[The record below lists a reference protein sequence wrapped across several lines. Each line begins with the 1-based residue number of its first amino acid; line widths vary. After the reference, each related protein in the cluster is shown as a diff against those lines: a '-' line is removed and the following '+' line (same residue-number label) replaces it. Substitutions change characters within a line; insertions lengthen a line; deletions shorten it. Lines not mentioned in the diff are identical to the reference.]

1 MQREDHPSSA
11 AAGSEDPTILPDRHG
26 RQNERRGRPTA
37 HSHARGPERLGDY
50 RILDILG
57 EGGMGKVYLA
67 EQSNPKRTV
76 ALKVIRPGWA
86 TPSLLRRFEHETE
99 VLARLQHPGI
109 AQIFEAGVHEDHGES
124 VPFFAMEC
132 VQGHSLTRYAEEQQ
146 LDTADRLELFTR
158 VCDAVQHAHAKGVIH
173 RDLKPGNIIVPEDG
187 RPRVLDF
194 GVARVTDADIQ
205 TATLCTVQGE
215 LVGTVPYMSPEQIA
229 GDAAELDTRSDVYSL
244 GVVLYELLTAKL
256 PHDVRHSSIAQA
268 ARMIG
273 EQEPARLSS
282 VNRIYR
288 GDIETIVGKALE
300 KDRERRYQSAA
311 DLAEDVRRFLRNEPI
326 AARPPSTAYQL
337 KKFAQRNKPVVAG
350 VASVVITLVLGV
362 AATSWQAVAA
372 THESQR
378 AQQAET
384 DAKRDRNLAQR
395 EAANATASMQILVGM
410 LEAVSPAE
418 SLGREP
424 TVREALDAAAASIA
438 DLAQG
443 NAVVEATVCNTLG
456 TVYQSLGEYDNAE
469 SMLRESIRLFEE
481 IDGSTART
489 TINARR
495 NLGGVLADRGEL
507 DEAETVIRETLG
519 LAESSLG
526 EDQPEAI
533 GARGDLARVFEE
545 RGELEQA
552 ETTLR
557 EALAA
562 AREHL
567 PAEDQLT
574 LTILHNLATNL
585 KSQGRLAEAEPMARE
600 SLATRRRVFGER
612 HPETLY
618 SINNLATLLART
630 GDIDEAEALLKEC
643 HTLRAEVLGPDHP
656 STLTAG
662 QNLASIYVQ
671 AGRLD
676 EAEPLMRAALV
687 AWERDLGETN
697 NRTLVAMNGLAY
709 LLEERGKL
717 DEAETLYR
725 RVVDLTAQSVG
736 RNHPESFGP
745 LNNLAMLLKSKG
757 AYDESMALFD
767 ELLEHAEA
775 VLPEGH
781 YFLGIFRGNA
791 GECRMLAGRLD
802 EAEPLLLDAERILRA
817 SLGGDHPRT
826 VKAVERL
833 ADLYGRW
840 GRDDEAERWRN
851 TSG

>member
-1 MQREDHPSSA
+1 M
-11 AAGSEDPTILPDRHG
+11 
-26 RQNERRGRPTA
+26 
-37 HSHARGPERLGDY
+37 
-50 RILDILG
+50 LG

-67 EQSNPKRTV
+67 EQSHPKRTV

-109 AQIFEAGVHEDHGES
+109 AQIYEAGVHEDHGER

-132 VQGHSLTRYAEEQQ
+132 VRGLSLTRYAEDAG
-146 LDTADRLELFTR
+146 LDTAERLELFAR

-173 RDLKPGNIIVPEDG
+173 RDLKPGNIVVPEDG

-256 PHDVRHSSIAQA
+256 PHDVRHTSIAQA

-282 VNRIYR
+282 VNRVYR

-311 DLAEDVRRFLRNEPI
+311 DLAEDVRRYLRNEPI

-372 THESQR
+372 THESVR

-410 LEAVSPAE
+410 LEAVSPGEA
-418 SLGREP
+418 LGREP
-424 TVREALDAAAASIA
+424 TVREALDAAAATIG

-443 NAVVEATVCNTLG
+443 NTVVEATVRNTLG
-456 TVYQSLGEYDNAE
+456 TVYQSLGEYDTAE
-469 SMLRESIRLFEE
+469 AMLRESIVLFEE
-481 IDGSTART
+481 ADGATART
-489 TINARR
+489 TLSVCR
-495 NLGGVLADRGEL
+495 NLGAVLIDVGRL
-507 DEAETVIRETLG
+507 DEAETLVRETLRK
-519 LAESSLG
+519 ATDALG
-526 EDQPEAI
+526 PEQPESI
-533 GARGDLARVFEE
+533 GTLGDLARIFEE
-545 RGELEQA
+545 RGEVE
-552 ETTLR
+552 ESERTLR
-557 EALAA
+557 EALDA
-562 AREHL
+562 ARLHL

-574 LTILHNLATNL
+574 LAILHNLSTNL
-585 KSQGRLAEAEPMARE
+585 KTQGRFDEAEPMARE

-618 SINNLATLLART
+618 SMNNLATLLART
-630 GDIDEAEALLKEC
+630 GETDEAEALLREC
-643 HTLRAEVLGPDHP
+643 HSLRSEVLGPDHS

-662 QNLASIYVQ
+662 QNLASLYVQ
-671 AGRLD
+671 SGRLD
-676 EAEPLMRAALV
+676 EAEPLMRAALL

-717 DEAETLYR
+717 DEAEALYR

-736 RNHPESFGP
+736 RNHPEAFGP
-745 LNNLAMLLKSKG
+745 LNNLAMLLKSSEK
-757 AYDESMALFD
+757 YDEAAVLFD
-767 ELLEHAEA
+767 ELLESAEA
-775 VLPEGH
+775 VLPEDH

-791 GECRMLAGRLD
+791 GECRMLAGD
-802 EAEPLLLDAERILRA
+802 YDAAEALLVDSERILRA
-817 SLGGDHPRT
+817 SLGEEHPRT
-826 VKAVERL
+826 VKAVERV
-833 ADLYGRW
+833 
-840 GRDDEAERWRN
+840 ERLGEMR
-851 TSG
+851 GGGER

>member
-1 MQREDHPSSA
+1 MPRHDHPSTA
-11 AAGSEDPTILPDRHG
+11 GAGSEDPTILPVGGGQQAANG
-26 RQNERRGRPTA
+26 RAATNGRA
-37 HSHARGPERLGDY
+37 HGPERLGEY
-50 RILDILG
+50 RILDVLG

-67 EQSNPKRTV
+67 EQSHPKRTV

-109 AQIFEAGVHEDHGES
+109 AQIYEAGVHEDHGER

-132 VQGHSLTRYAEEQQ
+132 VRGLSLTRYAEDAG
-146 LDTADRLELFTR
+146 LDTAERLELFAR

-173 RDLKPGNIIVPEDG
+173 RDLKPGNIVVPEDG

-244 GVVLYELLTAKL
+244 GVVLYELLTTKL
-256 PHDVRHSSIAQA
+256 PHDVRHTSIAQA

-282 VNRIYR
+282 VNRVYR

-311 DLAEDVRRFLRNEPI
+311 DLAEDVRRYLRNEPI

-372 THESQR
+372 THESVR

-410 LEAVSPAE
+410 LEAVSPGEA
-418 SLGREP
+418 LGREP
-424 TVREALDAAAASIA
+424 TVREALDAAAATIG

-443 NAVVEATVCNTLG
+443 NTVVEATVRNTLG
-456 TVYQSLGEYDNAE
+456 TVYQSLGEYDTAE
-469 SMLRESIRLFEE
+469 AMLRESIVLFEE
-481 IDGSTART
+481 TDGATART
-489 TINARR
+489 TLSVCR
-495 NLGGVLADRGEL
+495 NLGAVLIDVGRL
-507 DEAETVIRETLG
+507 DEAETLVRETLRK
-519 LAESSLG
+519 ATDALG
-526 EDQPEAI
+526 PDQPESI
-533 GARGDLARVFEE
+533 GTLGDLARIFEE
-545 RGELEQA
+545 RGEVE
-552 ETTLR
+552 ESERTLR
-557 EALAA
+557 EALDA
-562 AREHL
+562 ARRYL

-574 LTILHNLATNL
+574 LAILHNLSTNL
-585 KSQGRLAEAEPMARE
+585 KTQGRFDEAEPMARE

-618 SINNLATLLART
+618 SMNNLATLLART
-630 GDIDEAEALLKEC
+630 GETDEAEALLREC
-643 HTLRAEVLGPDHP
+643 HSLRSEVLGPDHS

-662 QNLASIYVQ
+662 QNLASLYVQ
-671 AGRLD
+671 SGRLD
-676 EAEPLMRAALV
+676 EAEPLMRAALL

-717 DEAETLYR
+717 DEAEALYR

-736 RNHPESFGP
+736 RNHPEAFGP
-745 LNNLAMLLKSKG
+745 LNNLAMLLKSSEK
-757 AYDESMALFD
+757 YDEATVLFD
-767 ELLEHAEA
+767 ELLESAEA
-775 VLPEGH
+775 VLPEDH

-791 GECRMLAGRLD
+791 GECRMLAGD
-802 EAEPLLLDAERILRA
+802 YDAAEVLLVDSERILRA
-817 SLGGDHPRT
+817 SLGDEHPRT
-826 VKAVERL
+826 VKAVERV
-833 ADLYGRW
+833 
-840 GRDDEAERWRN
+840 ERLGEMR
-851 TSG
+851 GGGER

>member
-1 MQREDHPSSA
+1 MQRHDHPSTA
-11 AAGSEDPTILPDRHG
+11 GAGSEDPTILPVG
-26 RQNERRGRPTA
+26 RGQQAPDGRAATNGRA
-37 HSHARGPERLGDY
+37 NGPERLGEY
-50 RILDILG
+50 RILDVLG

-67 EQSNPKRTV
+67 EQSHPKRTV

-109 AQIFEAGVHEDHGES
+109 AQIYEAGVHEDHGER

-132 VQGHSLTRYAEEQQ
+132 VRGLSLTRYAEDAG
-146 LDTADRLELFTR
+146 LDTAERLELFAR

-173 RDLKPGNIIVPEDG
+173 RDLKPGNIVVPEDG

-256 PHDVRHSSIAQA
+256 PHDVRHTSIAQA

-282 VNRIYR
+282 VNRVYR

-311 DLAEDVRRFLRNEPI
+311 DLAEDVRRYLRNEPI

-372 THESQR
+372 THESVR

-410 LEAVSPAE
+410 LEAVSPGEA
-418 SLGREP
+418 LGREP
-424 TVREALDAAAASIA
+424 TVREALDAAAATIG

-443 NAVVEATVCNTLG
+443 NTVVEATVRNTLG
-456 TVYQSLGEYDNAE
+456 TVYQSLGEYDTAE
-469 SMLRESIRLFEE
+469 AMLRESIVLFEE
-481 IDGSTART
+481 ADGATART
-489 TINARR
+489 TLSVCR
-495 NLGGVLADRGEL
+495 NLGAVLIDVGRL
-507 DEAETVIRETLG
+507 DEAETLVRETLRK
-519 LAESSLG
+519 ATDALG
-526 EDQPEAI
+526 PEQPESI
-533 GARGDLARVFEE
+533 GTLGDLARIFEE
-545 RGELEQA
+545 RGEVE
-552 ETTLR
+552 ESERTLR
-557 EALAA
+557 EALDA
-562 AREHL
+562 ARLHL

-574 LTILHNLATNL
+574 LAILHNLSTNL
-585 KSQGRLAEAEPMARE
+585 KTQGRFDEAEPMARE

-618 SINNLATLLART
+618 SMNNLATLLART
-630 GDIDEAEALLKEC
+630 GETDEAEALLREC
-643 HTLRAEVLGPDHP
+643 HSLRGEVLGPDHS

-662 QNLASIYVQ
+662 QNLASLYVQ
-671 AGRLD
+671 SGRLD
-676 EAEPLMRAALV
+676 EAEPLMRAALL

-717 DEAETLYR
+717 DEAEALYR

-736 RNHPESFGP
+736 RNHPEAFGP
-745 LNNLAMLLKSKG
+745 LNNLAMLLKSSEK
-757 AYDESMALFD
+757 YDEATVLFD
-767 ELLEHAEA
+767 ELLESAEA
-775 VLPEGH
+775 VLPEDH

-791 GECRMLAGRLD
+791 GECRMLAGD
-802 EAEPLLLDAERILRA
+802 YDAAEALLVDSERILRA
-817 SLGGDHPRT
+817 SLGEEHPRT
-826 VKAVERL
+826 VKAVERV
-833 ADLYGRW
+833 
-840 GRDDEAERWRN
+840 ERLGEMR
-851 TSG
+851 GGGER